1 RRAIATDL
9 LAFRQ
14 WFASWGHRPSLRRTR
29 DAGATGIGHVIR
41 VEPGRSDPAILVV
54 FGEALLGERDHAVER
69 AGATCAP
76 QRLDADV
83 LVIAG
88 VVPLVELVA
97 AAKLG
102 ADRVP

>member
-1 RRAIATDL
+1 MAGTPPQSSNRYP
-9 LAFRQ
+9 Q
-14 WFASWGHRPSLRRTR
+14 QRPVAAAQLLRRTR

-69 AGATCAP
+69 AGAACAP

-102 ADRVP
+102 A